1 MNIRHYI
8 SFFIKNVIKML
19 TLLIGVSIAAFMLV
33 SLSPIDPVQANVGAT
48 AYMRMTPEKRAQM
61 ESYWGK
67 DVPPAERYLNWAKDF
82 VRGDMG
88 TSLKYNRPVAD
99 VVAEKF
105 GNSFALMCVAWVL
118 SGILGLVLGIVAGYF
133 KDRLPD
139 RLIRGYALL
148 LASTPAFWIGLLLL
162 MIFAVWLGWLP
173 FGMNLPA
180 GMTAAEAG
188 IGVRIRHLLLPALT
202 LGLTGVANITL
213 HTREKMIAIMESD
226 YVLFARARGES
237 SGYIVKRH
245 ALRNLVLPAITLQFS
260 SISEIFGGSVLV
272 ESPASVRDSISRPI
286 QSVPNRYLRHGGR
299 FLREKSVTTARSS
312 RQIPATATAAKS
324 STAAR
329 RKRRIHW
336 RPLRLP
342 AVWAAIVI

>member
-88 TSLKYNRPVAD
+88 TSLKYNRPVAE

-105 GNSFALMCVAWVL
+105 GTSFAVMCVAWVL

-245 ALRNLVLPAITLQFS
+245 ALRNLVRFLSRHPRQCSNLVLPAITLQFG

-272 ESPASVRDSISRPI
+272 EQVFSYPGLG
-286 QSVPNRYLRHGGR
+286 Q
-299 FLREKSVTTARSS
+299 
-312 RQIPATATAAKS
+312 
-324 STAAR
+324 
-329 RKRRIHW
+329 
-336 RPLRLP
+336 
-342 AVWAAIVI
+342 AAIDAGLGSDVSLLLAITVISTLFVFLGNLVANVLYGVIDPQIRRGRSHG

>member
-1 MNIRHYI
+1 
-8 SFFIKNVIKML
+8 
-19 TLLIGVSIAAFMLV
+19 MLV

-88 TSLKYNRPVAD
+88 TSLKYNRPVAE

-148 LASTPAFWIGLLLL
+148 L
-162 MIFAVWLGWLP
+162 
-173 FGMNLPA
+173 
-180 GMTAAEAG
+180 
-188 IGVRIRHLLLPALT
+188 
-202 LGLTGVANITL
+202 
-213 HTREKMIAIMESD
+213 
-226 YVLFARARGES
+226 RARRHSGSSAALDDLCRVARLAAVRHES
-237 SGYIVKRH
+237 AGRH
-245 ALRNLVLPAITLQFS
+245 D
-260 SISEIFGGSVLV
+260 GGGGGHRRAH
-272 ESPASVRDSISRPI
+272 PASASPGADTRADGRGKHHAAHPGK
-286 QSVPNRYLRHGGR
+286 NDCDHGER
-299 FLREKSVTTARSS
+299 LCAVC
-312 RQIPATATAAKS
+312 
-324 STAAR
+324 AR
-329 RKRRIHW
+329 RAGR
-336 RPLRLP
+336 
-342 AVWAAIVI
+342 AAAIS

>member
-88 TSLKYNRPVAD
+88 TSLKYNRPVAE

-245 ALRNLVLPAITLQFS
+245 ALRNLVLPAITLQFG

-272 ESPASVRDSISRPI
+272 EQVFSYPGLG
-286 QSVPNRYLRHGGR
+286 Q
-299 FLREKSVTTARSS
+299 
-312 RQIPATATAAKS
+312 
-324 STAAR
+324 
-329 RKRRIHW
+329 
-336 RPLRLP
+336 
-342 AVWAAIVI
+342 AAIDAGLGSDVSLLLAITVISTLFVLSLIHI

>member
-67 DVPPAERYLNWAKDF
+67 DVPPTERYLNWAKDF

-180 GMTAAEAG
+180 GMTTAEA
-188 IGVRIRHLLLPALT
+188 HPASDSP
-202 LGLTGVANITL
+202 GAD
-213 HTREKMIAIMESD
+213 TRADGRGKHHAAHPGKNDCDHGERLCA
-226 YVLFARARGES
+226 VCACARGEQRLYRKKTCPAQ
-237 SGYIVKRH
+237 SG
-245 ALRNLVLPAITLQFS
+245 
-260 SISEIFGGSVLV
+260 
-272 ESPASVRDSISRPI
+272 
-286 QSVPNRYLRHGGR
+286 
-299 FLREKSVTTARSS
+299 
-312 RQIPATATAAKS
+312 AAC
-324 STAAR
+324 
-329 RKRRIHW
+329 HH
-336 RPLRLP
+336 P
-342 AVWAAIVI
+342 AVWFHQ

>member
-139 RLIRGYALL
+139 HLIRGYALL

-180 GMTAAEAG
+180 G
-188 IGVRIRHLLLPALT
+188 I
-202 LGLTGVANITL
+202 
-213 HTREKMIAIMESD
+213 
-226 YVLFARARGES
+226 
-237 SGYIVKRH
+237 
-245 ALRNLVLPAITLQFS
+245 
-260 SISEIFGGSVLV
+260 
-272 ESPASVRDSISRPI
+272 
-286 QSVPNRYLRHGGR
+286 
-299 FLREKSVTTARSS
+299 
-312 RQIPATATAAKS
+312 
-324 STAAR
+324 
-329 RKRRIHW
+329 
-336 RPLRLP
+336 
-342 AVWAAIVI
+342 

>member
-88 TSLKYNRPVAD
+88 TSLKYNRPVAE

-162 MIFAVWLGWLP
+162 MIFAVWLDTRADGR
-173 FGMNLPA
+173 GKHHAAYA
-180 GMTAAEAG
+180 GENDCDHGERLCAVCAC
-188 IGVRIRHLLLPALT
+188 
-202 LGLTGVANITL
+202 
-213 HTREKMIAIMESD
+213 
-226 YVLFARARGES
+226 ARGEQRLYRKKTCPAQ
-237 SGYIVKRH
+237 SGAPCH
-245 ALRNLVLPAITLQFS
+245 
-260 SISEIFGGSVLV
+260 
-272 ESPASVRDSISRPI
+272 
-286 QSVPNRYLRHGGR
+286 H
-299 FLREKSVTTARSS
+299 
-312 RQIPATATAAKS
+312 
-324 STAAR
+324 
-329 RKRRIHW
+329 
-336 RPLRLP
+336 P
-342 AVWAAIVI
+342 AVWFHQ

>member
-162 MIFAVWLGWLP
+162 MIFAVWHES
-173 FGMNLPA
+173 A
-180 GMTAAEAG
+180 G
-188 IGVRIRHLLLPALT
+188 RHD
-202 LGLTGVANITL
+202 GGGGG
-213 HTREKMIAIMESD
+213 HR
-226 YVLFARARGES
+226 RA
-237 SGYIVKRH
+237 H
-245 ALRNLVLPAITLQFS
+245 
-260 SISEIFGGSVLV
+260 
-272 ESPASVRDSISRPI
+272 PASDP
-286 QSVPNRYLRHGGR
+286 PGAD
-299 FLREKSVTTARSS
+299 ARSDG
-312 RQIPATATAAKS
+312 RGKHHAA
-324 STAAR
+324 
-329 RKRRIHW
+329 H
-336 RPLRLP
+336 PGENDCDHGE
-342 AVWAAIVI
+342 

>member
-88 TSLKYNRPVAD
+88 TSLKYNRPVAE

-133 KDRLPD
+133 
-139 RLIRGYALL
+139 
-148 LASTPAFWIGLLLL
+148 
-162 MIFAVWLGWLP
+162 
-173 FGMNLPA
+173 
-180 GMTAAEAG
+180 
-188 IGVRIRHLLLPALT
+188 
-202 LGLTGVANITL
+202 
-213 HTREKMIAIMESD
+213 
-226 YVLFARARGES
+226 
-237 SGYIVKRH
+237 
-245 ALRNLVLPAITLQFS
+245 
-260 SISEIFGGSVLV
+260 
-272 ESPASVRDSISRPI
+272 
-286 QSVPNRYLRHGGR
+286 
-299 FLREKSVTTARSS
+299 
-312 RQIPATATAAKS
+312 
-324 STAAR
+324 
-329 RKRRIHW
+329 
-336 RPLRLP
+336 
-342 AVWAAIVI
+342 

>member
-88 TSLKYNRPVAD
+88 TSLKYNRPVAE

-133 KDRLPD
+133 KNRLPD
-139 RLIRGYALL
+139 HLIRGYALL

-188 IGVRIRHLLLPALT
+188 IGVRIRHLILPALT

-245 ALRNLVLPAITLQFS
+245 
-260 SISEIFGGSVLV
+260 EIFGGSVLV
-272 ESPASVRDSISRPI
+272 EQVFSYPGLG
-286 QSVPNRYLRHGGR
+286 Q
-299 FLREKSVTTARSS
+299 
-312 RQIPATATAAKS
+312 
-324 STAAR
+324 
-329 RKRRIHW
+329 
-336 RPLRLP
+336 
-342 AVWAAIVI
+342 AAIDAGLGSDVSLLLAITVISTLFVFLGNLAANVLYGVIDPQIRRGRSHG

>member
-88 TSLKYNRPVAD
+88 TSLKYNRPVAE

-139 RLIRGYALL
+139 HLIRGYALL

-188 IGVRIRHLLLPALT
+188 IGVRIRHLILPALT

-226 YVLFARARGES
+226 YVLFARARGEQRLYRKKTCPAQ
-237 SGYIVKRH
+237 SG
-245 ALRNLVLPAITLQFS
+245 
-260 SISEIFGGSVLV
+260 
-272 ESPASVRDSISRPI
+272 
-286 QSVPNRYLRHGGR
+286 
-299 FLREKSVTTARSS
+299 
-312 RQIPATATAAKS
+312 AAC
-324 STAAR
+324 
-329 RKRRIHW
+329 HH
-336 RPLRLP
+336 P
-342 AVWAAIVI
+342 AVWFHQ

>member
-88 TSLKYNRPVAD
+88 TSLKYNRPVAE

-133 KDRLPD
+133 KEKLSMIERIILM
-139 RLIRGYALL
+139 GASLL
-148 LASTPAFWIGLLLL
+148 LIAPEVISSIVGLILGCGLLTCNYL
-162 MIFAVWLGWLP
+162 
-173 FGMNLPA
+173 
-180 GMTAAEAG
+180 
-188 IGVRIRHLLLPALT
+188 R
-202 LGLTGVANITL
+202 
-213 HTREKMIAIMESD
+213 
-226 YVLFARARGES
+226 Y
-237 SGYIVKRH
+237 KRH
-245 ALRNLVLPAITLQFS
+245 NKEDKVNA
-260 SISEIFGGSVLV
+260 
-272 ESPASVRDSISRPI
+272 
-286 QSVPNRYLRHGGR
+286 
-299 FLREKSVTTARSS
+299 
-312 RQIPATATAAKS
+312 
-324 STAAR
+324 
-329 RKRRIHW
+329 
-336 RPLRLP
+336 
-342 AVWAAIVI
+342 

>member
-1 MNIRHYI
+1 
-8 SFFIKNVIKML
+8 ML

-67 DVPPAERYLNWAKDF
+67 DVPPAEALSELGEGF
-82 VRGDMG
+82 LCGGDMG
-88 TSLKYNRPVAD
+88 TSLKYNRPVAE

-133 KDRLPD
+133 KNRLPD
-139 RLIRGYALL
+139 HLIRGYALL

-188 IGVRIRHLLLPALT
+188 IGVRIRHLILPALT

-213 HTREKMIAIMESD
+213 HTREK
-226 YVLFARARGES
+226 
-237 SGYIVKRH
+237 
-245 ALRNLVLPAITLQFS
+245 
-260 SISEIFGGSVLV
+260 
-272 ESPASVRDSISRPI
+272 
-286 QSVPNRYLRHGGR
+286 
-299 FLREKSVTTARSS
+299 
-312 RQIPATATAAKS
+312 
-324 STAAR
+324 
-329 RKRRIHW
+329 
-336 RPLRLP
+336 
-342 AVWAAIVI
+342 